1 MIRCNLGFV
10 DVINEHPNRLE
21 NIIPDPDS
29 LDWLLLNKR
38 SIILYETRDIATL
51 VSKDFITT
59 TRYSLFFGGVVS
71 QAWLDLTLEELRLLV
86 KELEGAWA

>member
-21 NIIPDPDS
+21 SIIPDQDS
-29 LDWLLLNKR
+29 LDWLSLNKR
-38 SIILYETRDIATL
+38 NIILYET
-51 VSKDFITT
+51 KDLAIVLSDARTA
-59 TRYSLFFGGVVS
+59 TRYCLFFGGVVS